1 MRGIFLKMKQQRD
14 NVFLENFFGNF
25 FFALS
30 SFIKLY
36 VPLLF
41 KSNGLTTST
50 QQLFKYSL

>member
-50 QQLFKYSL
+50 